1 MVANDNLIGGATV
14 GGLLFATKVVRA
26 GVGCLAAISFPCLF
40 LALGL
45 VFSTTATV
53 A

>member
-1 MVANDNLIGGATV
+1 MGGATV
-14 GGLLFATKVVRA
+14 GGLLFATTLIRA
-26 GVGCLAAISFPCLF
+26 GAGCLAAISFACRF
-40 LALGL
+40 LAFGL